1 MMQSIMIYIRM
12 VERLLRFVQA
22 SRERNWLMHLSSTN
36 DLAKD
41 IEAMDRMKYRRML
54 SVYLADM
61 VGLEKSDPALWNDF
75 MNGLSACQNT
85 PIPFTAHGYDQAG
98 EHVNRE
104 LKVDGGLIGVS
115 NNINARTR
123 FLLTAPLISS
133 IYGEVCTMVNYQ
145 KTKSRIHH
153 QNNEYFLMEQQKK

>member
-1 MMQSIMIYIRM
+1 
-12 VERLLRFVQA
+12 
-22 SRERNWLMHLSSTN
+22 
-36 DLAKD
+36 
-41 IEAMDRMKYRRML
+41 MKYRRFL
-54 SVYLADM
+54 PVYLADM
-61 VGLEKSDPALWNDF
+61 VGLEKSDPNLWKDF
-75 MNGLSACQNT
+75 MNGLSVCQST

-133 IYGEVCTMVNYQ
+133 IYGEMCTMANFQ
-145 KTKSRIHH
+145 KSRS
-153 QNNEYFLMEQQKK
+153 

>member
-1 MMQSIMIYIRM
+1 MANFCRKWLIFQKLSQSGDNITYPTDASAHDIDYPREFSSSMISHH
-12 VERLLRFVQA
+12 FG
-22 SRERNWLMHLSSTN
+22 LS
-36 DLAKD
+36 A
-41 IEAMDRMKYRRML
+41 
-54 SVYLADM
+54 
-61 VGLEKSDPALWNDF
+61 GLERSVPALWNDF

-85 PIPFTAHGYDQAG
+85 PIPFPSHGYDQAG

-153 QNNEYFLMEQQKK
+153 QNNEYFLMEQQKKVKAN